1 MPVILNK
8 VIKDGSSEKVT
19 LDHRR
24 EGCEKMGH
32 VDGYSGEEG
41 SRQREEK
48 MQKP

>member
-8 VIKDGSSEKVT
+8 VIREGSFEKVT
-19 LDHRR
+19 LEHRH
-24 EGCEKMGH
+24 EGGEKVGH
-32 VDGYSGEEG
+32 VDGYLGEEG